1 MAKKDWMV
9 SAADIEKDD
18 DQYKIL
24 NAVLDKSCIVSGC
37 AGSGKSVLALL
48 KAQRIQKEK
57 GNNYQIIVF
66 TKALCRYMNAGRE
79 ELGLSQ
85 PFDYHYSWKEKGCP
99 SSDYIIVDEIQDFD
113 KDEIRQFVSST
124 NKNFFFFGDTAQS
137 IFGGLKTPVPV
148 DDIIRILPAN
158 VSPKF
163 FSLYRNYRLPKP
175 VAKVAQSVGVDL
187 DPYDDSIYKSTV
199 NTIPRFLEYDSLDK
213 QVIAIKEIIEKRSF
227 SDVAILLP
235 DNDCVKSV
243 HEKLNEIGLNHE
255 VRYND
260 KSDWHNS
267 IDTLD
272 FSTPNP
278 KLMTYHSA
286 KGLQFEAV
294 FLPLGELCSY
304 NNTTLGIPQF
314 SRYQGTRLYGR
325 SFGVPLG
332 RHVMSQSPDT
342 KNSSQRKA
350 LYVAMTRTYNYL
362 YVLYSGQLGTALRGI
377 DNKLYQT
384 TDEDIIEDI

>member
-1 MAKKDWMV
+1 MPRRDWMI
-9 SAADIEKDD
+9 SAADIDD

-57 GNNYQIIVF
+57 GNDYQIIVF
-66 TKALCRYMNAGRE
+66 TKALCNYMNAGRG
-79 ELGLSQ
+79 ELGLSR
-85 PFDYHYSWKEKGCP
+85 PFCHYEKWRRNGCP

-113 KDEIRQFVSST
+113 KDEIQQFVSST
-124 NKNFFFFGDTAQS
+124 NKHFFFFGDTAQS
-137 IFGGLKTPVPV
+137 IYDGLKTPVPV

-158 VSPKF
+158 VSPKP

-175 VAKVAQSVGVDL
+175 VAKVAQSVGVGL
-187 DPYDDSIYKSTV
+187 DPYDGSIYKSTIS
-199 NTIPRFLEYDSLDK
+199 TIPRFLEYGNLDK
-213 QVIAIKEIIEKRSF
+213 QIIAIKEIVEKRGF

-243 HEKLNEIGLNHE
+243 HEKLNEIGLDHE
-255 VRYND
+255 VKYND
-260 KSDWHNS
+260 KSDWHNN

-272 FSTPNP
+272 FSTSNP

-294 FLPLGELCSY
+294 FIPRGELCNY

-314 SRYQGTRLYGR
+314 SMHQRSRLFGRGIGVQLGQYG
-325 SFGVPLG
+325 
-332 RHVMSQSPDT
+332 MSQSL
-342 KNSSQRKA
+342 NSNNDSQRKA

-362 YVLYSGQLGTALRGI
+362 YVLYSGQLGTTLRGI
-377 DNKLYQT
+377 DNELYQT
-384 TDEDIIEDI
+384 TDEDIVEEI